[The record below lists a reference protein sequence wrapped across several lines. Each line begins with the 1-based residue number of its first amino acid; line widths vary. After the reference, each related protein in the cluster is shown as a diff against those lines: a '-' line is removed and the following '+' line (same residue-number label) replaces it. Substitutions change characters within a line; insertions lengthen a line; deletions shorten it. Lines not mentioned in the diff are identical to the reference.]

1 MTIKILFRFI
11 VITSIPMLSYIGVFD
26 FMSTLISIT
35 YRIERECFE
44 SHFLTD
50 DFYIRRGDDDGLCC
64 KR

>member
-1 MTIKILFRFI
+1 MTIEILFRFI
-11 VITSIPMLSYIGVFD
+11 VITSIPMLSYICVFD

-35 YRIERECFE
+35 YLIERKSFE
-44 SHFLTD
+44 SQFLTD

>member
-1 MTIKILFRFI
+1 
-11 VITSIPMLSYIGVFD
+11 MLSYIGVFD
-26 FMSTLISIT
+26 FMSMLISIT
-35 YRIERECFE
+35 YRIERKSFE

>member
-1 MTIKILFRFI
+1 MTIEILFRFI
-11 VITSIPMLSYIGVFD
+11 VIASIPMLSYIGVFD
-26 FMSTLISIT
+26 FMSMLISIK

>member
-1 MTIKILFRFI
+1 M
-11 VITSIPMLSYIGVFD
+11 MSYIGVFD
-26 FMSTLISIT
+26 FMSMLISIT

-50 DFYIRRGDDDGLCC
+50 DFYIRRGDGDGLCC

>member
-1 MTIKILFRFI
+1 M
-11 VITSIPMLSYIGVFD
+11 MSYLGVFN
-26 FMSTLISIT
+26 FMSMLISII